1 MDQEH
6 KDPNNIDLEA
16 PRLAWYKQKKW
27 TRHQDTVYRVHIKLA
42 QQKGFNYYQT
52 RSNAIILYNTL
63 PAYCIPKAIMME
75 TGEILYEKVYASP
88 RPPPKISVKDNWM
101 KELGSEVTG
110 GSEDSQQIQ
119 PKTKN
124 PTVRTERPFKSEQ
137 PSGSL
142 TQEAGGSEDSLPKP
156 TKNQKPTCKNG
167 ETIEELCNH
176 LVRLLRKSTKMS
188 CLAAK
193 APM

>member
-16 PRLAWYKQKKW
+16 PRLAWYKQKMW
-27 TRHQDTVYRVHIKLA
+27 TRHQDTVYWVHIKLA
-42 QQKGFNYYQT
+42 QQKGFNFYQT

-63 PAYCIPKAIMME
+63 PAYCIPKAIMMV

-88 RPPPKISVKDNWM
+88 RPPKISVKDNWM
-101 KELGSEVTG
+101 KELGSEVAG
-110 GSEDSQQIQ
+110 GSEDPQQIP

-124 PTVRTERPFKSEQ
+124 PIVRTERPFKSEQ

-142 TQEAGGSEDSLPKP
+142 NQDAGGSEDSLTNP
-156 TKNQKPTCKNG
+156 TKNQKSTCKNG
-167 ETIEELCNH
+167 ETF
-176 LVRLLRKSTKMS
+176 
-188 CLAAK
+188 
-193 APM
+193 